1 MARRPRDW
9 DPIHDGDPIPG
20 DPYEVAKLGKD
31 LRDMADAIKE
41 QSAAIDALATVEGW
55 DSDAGRAFHEIAGD
69 TAGRLKRAYD
79 RYDEAA
85 TAMGTK
91 VTDGAKNYASQLNR
105 AQELAD
111 KARTRAMTANEKYQE
126 ALKKVGPRPTV
137 KPPDGELSAAEQKRY
152 EEQRDD
158 NYDIVLDCMRDVS
171 EAKQIRDDA
180 AKDAQKKIKNV
191 IHHDGVRD
199 PGGFMNFLAD
209 WADGLANLSAI
220 LSVLAVICAFVPP
233 LQALAPIF
241 AALAV
246 ISSALALAGHAYDMT
261 VRGGK
266 LNLLKLGLDVLGV
279 IPGLGVLKGFGA
291 LKGLKGLGGGFRGVM
306 GGIKGA
312 FGGAGRGALAGVGE
326 KFFNGIAVKAVNGI
340 LTKTGRAALS
350 GETITGAIKGA
361 GFISAVYKI
370 ATGKTGEATGDPGD
384 MGGPVPE
391 PQPGPAPTPPSPSPS
406 GELPELAPT
415 PVPGPSPQPF
425 HAALAA

>member
-1 MARRPRDW
+1 MARRPTDW

-126 ALKKVGPRPTV
+126 ALDKVGPRGTV
-137 KPPDGELSAAEQKRY
+137 QPPNSELSPAEQKRY

-158 NYDIVLDCMRDVS
+158 NYDIVVDCIRDVS
-171 EAKQIRDDA
+171 EAKEIRDDA
-180 AKDAQKKIKNV
+180 AKDAQKKIKNI

-199 PGGFMNFLAD
+199 PGGVMNWLAD
-209 WADGLANLSAI
+209 WADGLSSLSAI
-220 LSVLAVICAFVPP
+220 LSTIAVICAFIPGG
-233 LQALAPIF
+233 QILAAVF
-241 AALAV
+241 AAAAA
-246 ISSALALAGHAYDMT
+246 ITSALALAGHAYDKWA
-261 VRGGK
+261 RGGDVSW
-266 LNLLKLGLDVLGV
+266 LKIGVDVLGLV
-279 IPGLGVLKGFGA
+279 PGFGLLKGFSA
-291 LKGLKGLGGGFRGVM
+291 LKGLKGLRGLGPVVTN
-306 GGIKGA
+306 
-312 FGGAGRGALAGVGE
+312 AGRGVRDM
-326 KFFNGIAVKAVNGI
+326 FFNGFAVKTVNAI
-340 LTKTGRAALS
+340 LKKTGRTPLA
-350 GETITGAIKGA
+350 GRDITAAIKGA
-361 GFISAVYKI
+361 GLISAVYKI
-370 ATGKTGEATGDPGD
+370 ATGQIGESTGDPGD
-384 MGGPVPE
+384 TRGPVPE
-391 PQPGPAPTPPSPSPS
+391 QRPKPTPPPTAPPAESGPTPTPSPS
-406 GELPELAPT
+406 
-415 PVPGPSPQPF
+415 PGPSPQPF

>member
-137 KPPDGELSAAEQKRY
+137 RPPDSELSAAEQKRY

-180 AKDAQKKIKNV
+180 AKDAQKKIKNI

-199 PGGFMNFLAD
+199 PGGFMDWLAD
-209 WADGLANLSAI
+209 WADGLSNISAI
-220 LSVLAVICAFVPP
+220 LSVIAVVLAFIPFAQP
-233 LQALAPIF
+233 LAAVF
-241 AALAV
+241 AAAAAV
-246 ISSALALAGHAYDMT
+246 TSALALIGHAYDMS

-266 LNLLKLGLDVLGV
+266 LNVLKLGIDVLGI
-279 IPGLGVLKGFGA
+279 IPGFGVLKGFGA
-291 LKGLKGLGGGFRGVM
+291 LKGLKGFSAVARASGKGVLDNFLNGF
-306 GGIKGA
+306 
-312 FGGAGRGALAGVGE
+312 
-326 KFFNGIAVKAVNGI
+326 AVKTVNAV
-340 LTKTGRAALS
+340 LTKTGRQALS
-350 GETITGAIKGA
+350 GKSITAVIKGA
-361 GFISAVYKI
+361 GLVSAGYKVV
-370 ATGKTGEATGDPGD
+370 TGQYGESTGDPGD
-384 MGGPVPE
+384 TRGPVPQ
-391 PQPGPAPTPPSPSPS
+391 PSPGPAPTPPSDTPSGERPSPS
-406 GELPELAPT
+406 PT
-415 PVPGPSPQPF
+415 ATPGPSPRPF